1 MNPYVILSVKKKAYF
16 HNCSFYTREIRYL
29 FRLTGMWDKK
39 IFYKTLHRISQLALN
54 GVVCVKQGSDFASL
68 II

>member
-1 MNPYVILSVKKKAYF
+1 MSFYQFKKKARTFTIVHLYER
-16 HNCSFYTREIRYL
+16 NQI

-54 GVVCVKQGSDFASL
+54 GVVCV
-68 II
+68 

>member
-1 MNPYVILSVKKKAYF
+1 MSFYQLKKKKAYF
-16 HNCSFYTREIRYL
+16 HNCSFYTREIR

-39 IFYKTLHRISQLALN
+39 IVYKTLHRISQLALN

>member
-1 MNPYVILSVKKKAYF
+1 MSFYQFKKKSVLSQLFILYER
-16 HNCSFYTREIRYL
+16 NQI